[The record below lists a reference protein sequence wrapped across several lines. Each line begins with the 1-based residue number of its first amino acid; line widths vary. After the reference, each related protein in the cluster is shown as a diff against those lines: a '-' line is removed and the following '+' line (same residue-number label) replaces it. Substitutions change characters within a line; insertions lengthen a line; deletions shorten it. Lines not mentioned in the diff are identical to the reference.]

1 VKLFQWRFLRRAAAG
16 LILLI
21 VMAGVG
27 IAIYL
32 RSTIAPASGTFTVT
46 HLGHPVTISFDAYE
60 RPYVRAETLEDALF
74 AEGWLHA
81 SHRLWQM
88 ELFRR
93 AGKGRLAEL
102 LGAGMLESDT
112 ELWRMGV
119 PQLAVQLEKN
129 ASADMQRYIEAYVH
143 GINEAIVSDSFGAI
157 EYLLL
162 RKEPEPWQTG
172 DVYALGALMAFQSA
186 GNSEHELLRLALFEE
201 LGEDRAAVFLTH
213 DDAQL
218 DFPYVLPP
226 AIKAGSGGL
235 TDALHRMAATDP
247 ADTALMPRFAFGSN
261 GWVVSANRSSS
272 GNALFAFDSHDD
284 LGLPNLFY
292 EVHLFFGDGR
302 QIRGWSVA
310 GLPGVVNG
318 YNERIAWG
326 FTNIGDTQDLF
337 VETRSEENPALFKD
351 GDTWYEART
360 EIVEI
365 PVAGRE
371 APERITITQTK
382 NGPLISENPPI
393 ALRWTIQDIDG
404 MGIDSIMAFNLA
416 RNWDE
421 FTAALDGFAAPSLNA
436 TYADIDGNIG
446 FRTAGLL
453 PIRGH
458 GVGLVPLAGDDPGN
472 RWQGYVAAE
481 NMPEV
486 LNPPTGFIAAAN
498 ARVNSIDNPPLVSAD
513 NAPGYRIRRLH
524 AVLSSRTDFTVD
536 DMRILQRDWYD
547 QQAALLLP
555 ALLSALEGAE
565 LSDVE
570 RAALTALHDWQD
582 NPLALPELGAP
593 LIFQAW
599 YRALAIEVFRP
610 AMSEALFK
618 HLFRNNYALNHSLD
632 RLVLHD
638 TGSTWWRDDSDTIIR
653 NAFSAAVDEIRDVQG
668 DSVAAWRL
676 DRVHRVKLEHEL
688 GKAVPQLAWLF
699 NADPAPWGGS
709 TATVGRARYRYD
721 RAYDVTSAA
730 TMRVVGEMKPP
741 APHMQVIIPGGQ
753 SGHPLSPHYTDQFR
767 LWLNGE
773 SLPIAQVAEDV
784 DGSSLVLTPDQ

>member
-1 VKLFQWRFLRRAAAG
+1 MRIFRGTFLKYAAVG

-21 VMAGVG
+21 VLSGVSTV
-27 IAIYL
+27 AYL
-32 RSTIAPASGTFTVT
+32 RSTIAPVNGTFTVS
-46 HLGHPVTISFDAYE
+46 HLARPVTISFDDYQ

-102 LGAGMLESDT
+102 LGSGMLDSDT

-119 PQLAVQLEKN
+119 PQLAAQLEQN
-129 ASADMQRYIEAYVH
+129 ASPDLRRYIEAYVH
-143 GINEAIVSDSFGAI
+143 GINAAIASRSFRAI
-157 EYLLL
+157 EFLLL
-162 RKEPEPWQTG
+162 GTKPEPWQAG

-186 GNSEHELLRLALFEE
+186 GNSENELLRLALVEE
-201 LGEDRAAVFLTH
+201 LGADRAAIFLTH
-213 DDAQL
+213 DDSES
-218 DFPYVLPP
+218 DFPYILPP
-226 AIKAGSGGL
+226 HIKPGSSEL
-235 TDALHRMAATDP
+235 TDALQRFAATDP
-247 ADTALMPRFAFGSN
+247 EDTTWMPRFAFGSN
-261 GWVVSANRSSS
+261 GWVVSGNRSKS

-310 GLPGVVNG
+310 GLPGVING

-326 FTNIGDTQDLF
+326 FTNIGDTQDLYI
-337 VETRSEENPALFKD
+337 ETRSEENPALFKD

-371 APERITITQTK
+371 TPERITITYTR
-382 NGPLISENPPI
+382 NGPLISETPPI
-393 ALRWTIQDIDG
+393 ALRWTIQDIGDMG
-404 MGIDSIMAFNLA
+404 MDSLMELNLA
-416 RNWDE
+416 RNWKE
-421 FTAALDGFAAPSLNA
+421 FTAALDEFAAPSLNA
-436 TYADIDGNIG
+436 TYADVDGNIG

-458 GVGLVPLAGDDPGN
+458 GVGLVPLAGDDPGT

-481 NMPEV
+481 HMPQI
-486 LNPPTGFIAAAN
+486 LNPPAGFIAAAN
-498 ARVNSIDNPPLVSAD
+498 ARVNSIDTPPLVSAD
-513 NAPGYRIRRLH
+513 NAPGYRMRRLH
-524 AVLSSRTDFTVD
+524 AVLSSRSDFTAD

-555 ALLSALEGAE
+555 ALLPALEDAE
-565 LSDVE
+565 LSDSE
-570 RAALTALHDWQD
+570 RAALAALQDWQED
-582 NPLALPELGAP
+582 PQALPERAAP

-599 YRALAIEVFRP
+599 YRALAVEVFRP
-610 AMSEALFK
+610 AMSDGLFMHLFK
-618 HLFRNNYALNHSLD
+618 SNYVLNHALD

-638 TGSTWWRDDSDTIIR
+638 TDSTWWRGDSKQVIR
-653 NAFSAAVDEIRDVQG
+653 AAFSAALAEIRNVQG
-668 DSVAAWRL
+668 DSVSTWRL
-676 DRVHRVKLEHEL
+676 DRMHRVKLEHEL

-709 TATVGRARYRYD
+709 PATVGRARYRYD

-730 TMRVVGEMKPP
+730 TVRVVGEMKAPT
-741 APHMQVIIPGGQ
+741 PHMMAIMPCGQ
-753 SGHPLSPHYTDQFR
+753 SGHPLSPNYTDQYR
-767 LWLNGE
+767 LWLKGE
-773 SLPIAQVAEDV
+773 TIPIAQFHQEVT
-784 DGSSLVLTPDQ
+784 GSSLVLTPDR

>member
-1 VKLFQWRFLRRAAAG
+1 MRLFRWGFLKYLAVG
-16 LILLI
+16 LLLLI
-21 VMAGVG
+21 VLSGVG
-27 IAIYL
+27 IVVYL
-32 RSTIAPASGTFTVT
+32 RGTIAPISGTFTVS
-46 HLGHPVTISFDAYE
+46 HLGRPVIISFDNYQ
-60 RPYVRAETLEDALF
+60 RPYVQAETLEDALF
-74 AEGWLHA
+74 SEGWLHA

-88 ELFRR
+88 ELLRR
-93 AGKGRLAEL
+93 AGKGRLAQL

-119 PQLAVQLEKN
+119 PQLAAQLEQN
-129 ASADMQRYIEAYVH
+129 ASDDMRRYVDAYVH
-143 GINEAIVSDSFGAI
+143 GINEAIASGTFRAI
-157 EYLLL
+157 EFLLL
-162 RKEPEPWQTG
+162 RTEPEPWQTS

-186 GNSEHELLRLALFEE
+186 GNSENELLRLALFDE
-201 LGEDRAAVFLTH
+201 LGADRAAIFLTH
-213 DDAQL
+213 DDSQP

-226 AIKAGSGGL
+226 SINVGSGGL
-235 TDALHRMAATDP
+235 TDALQRMAATNP

-261 GWVVSANRSSS
+261 GWVVSGNRSKS

-292 EVHLFFGDGR
+292 EVHLFFGNGR

-310 GLPGVVNG
+310 GLPGVING

-337 VETRSEENPALFKD
+337 VETRSNENPALFKD
-351 GDTWYEART
+351 GETWYEART

-371 APERITITQTK
+371 APEEITITYTK
-382 NGPLISENPPI
+382 NGPLISEDPPI
-393 ALRWTIQDIDG
+393 ALRWTVQELDG

-416 RNWDE
+416 RNWEE

-436 TYADIDGNIG
+436 TYADVDGNIG

-458 GVGLVPLAGDDPGN
+458 GLGLVPLAGDNPEN
-472 RWQGYVAAE
+472 RWQGYVPTE
-481 NMPEV
+481 QMPEI
-486 LNPPTGFIAAAN
+486 LNPSTGFIAAAN
-498 ARVNSIDNPPLVSAD
+498 ARVNSIDNPPMVSAD

-524 AVLSSRTDFTVD
+524 TVLSSRSDFTMD
-536 DMRILQRDWYD
+536 DMRILQRDWHD

-555 ALLSALEGAE
+555 TLLPALEGAE
-565 LSDVE
+565 LSDID
-570 RAALTALHDWQD
+570 RAALTVLQEWQEY
-582 NPLALPELGAP
+582 PQALPDLGAP

-599 YRALAIEVFRP
+599 YRALAVEVFRP
-610 AMSEALFK
+610 AMSDALFK
-618 HLFRNNYALNHSLD
+618 QLFKSNYALNHSLD
-632 RLVLHD
+632 RLILHD
-638 TGSTWWRDDSDTIIR
+638 TDSTWWRGDSEKIVRT
-653 NAFSAAVDEIRDVQG
+653 AFSAAVAEIRDVQG
-668 DSVAAWRL
+668 DSVPAWRL
-676 DRVHRVKLEHEL
+676 DRMHRVKLEHEL

-730 TMRVVGEMKPP
+730 TVRVVGEMMPS
-741 APHMQVIIPGGQ
+741 APQMQAIMPGGQ
-753 SGHPLSPHYTDQFR
+753 SGHPLSPHYTNQFH

-773 SLPIAQVAEDV
+773 TLPIAQHPSDV
-784 DGSSLVLTPDQ
+784 EGSSLTLTPDH